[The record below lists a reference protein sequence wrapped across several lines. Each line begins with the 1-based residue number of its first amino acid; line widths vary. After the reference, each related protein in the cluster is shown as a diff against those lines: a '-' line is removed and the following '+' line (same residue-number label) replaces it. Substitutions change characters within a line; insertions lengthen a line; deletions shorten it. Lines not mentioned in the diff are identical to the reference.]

1 MYSSQ
6 VFVHLA
12 AVCGAKFMWNHVEN
26 ISEGLTTANFL
37 KAWHLAVSKFPSQVW
52 RSDVAIILDSI
63 QYGSRFTSRMWS
75 LWLKTKRYR
84 RNSVNFEP
92 LFLMLTILMRGLL
105 CSNDDSNWV
114 DLFILISDIPIDI
127 SRLHP
132 LVSWVCLRM
141 ETTVSSEKKQRIIHK
156 TAYIF
161 FASNIRIYLS
171 MARAH
176 TQMDG
181 WIDR

>member
-1 MYSSQ
+1 
-6 VFVHLA
+6 
-12 AVCGAKFMWNHVEN
+12 
-26 ISEGLTTANFL
+26 L

-114 DLFILISDIPIDI
+114 DLFILIGDIPIDI
-127 SRLHP
+127 SRLH
-132 LVSWVCLRM
+132 LSHGFVWEWVRWYPVKK
-141 ETTVSSEKKQRIIHK
+141 TTNNPQNSIYFLLQTYV
-156 TAYIF
+156 YI
-161 FASNIRIYLS
+161 
-171 MARAH
+171 
-176 TQMDG
+176 
-181 WIDR
+181 